1 MAQILIRNMD
11 DGVVARLKEKAAARK
26 TSLEQFLREVLEGE
40 ARSDRAHQ
48 LSKLRELREGAGVFD
63 FDFTA
68 AIRDDRDSR

>member
-26 TSLEQFLREVLEGE
+26 TSLEQFLREVLESE
-40 ARSDRAHQ
+40 ARSDRSVQ
-48 LSKLRELREGAGVFD
+48 LETLRELRESVGAFD

-68 AIRDDRDSR
+68 AIREDRDTR